1 MKKKNS
7 LVIGLSIAVSCACIT
22 LLVLFIVFGNP
33 LIPKTERFQ
42 GQIGSCDAALLA
54 GNLRSAKRSL
64 IRASRAA
71 EGNMSWLR
79 VLKRARILSQT
90 EGDYAVL
97 LNLSAKAQSSLPGR
111 EEFHALS
118 LYAALKSG
126 ESALA
131 AEEASKLRS
140 ERFKRLREEALI
152 SVLSLEE
159 QTEPETLI
167 RIAEATQDNRLA
179 LDAALKQASRGKFP
193 EAQKALAI
201 AGPERFP
208 LVSALIAYDNRD
220 FEAARTYLNAV
231 QEGLSPAALLLVSD
245 MYIQTNALL
254 SANVVLAD
262 FLNTYPGYSP
272 VAYTNLAFLTESA
285 GFDGDSYLRQGLY
298 RFPDSFELISKLAES
313 MARKK
318 RQKEARQFVLD
329 YIESYPAADLE
340 KRSDAE
346 LLFLKIGGTA
356 SGRDMEASLWELY
369 HSSGRQRS
377 VGCYFSWYLLGARRY
392 DSLGELLVQ
401 AEKAEGESAWI
412 EFFRGLLSYERRDTQ
427 ASIQHLQKSAAIE
440 ERYETLHAI
449 GLVHMDRG
457 ENRKA
462 EDSFRKAIEKASFGD
477 ARPGSKPARDAA
489 EIQFALAQILLRT
502 GRAEDAIDAI
512 EAGLALSPEST
523 KGRFLKKLESIAK

>member
-298 RFPDSFELISKLAES
+298 RFPDSFELISKLLNRWRERRD
-313 MARKK
+313 RK
-318 RQKEARQFVLD
+318 RPAVRPRLYRVLSCCRP
-329 YIESYPAADLE
+329 ENAATPSFSSS
-340 KRSDAE
+340 RSGVPRRDGIWRLRSGNSTIAPDGSA
-346 LLFLKIGGTA
+346 LWAVIFPGT
-356 SGRDMEASLWELY
+356 
-369 HSSGRQRS
+369 SSGRGDTIVSANSSCRLKRPRENPPGS
-377 VGCYFSWYLLGARRY
+377 SSFAVSFPMNEEIPRRPSSIY
-392 DSLGELLVQ
+392 
-401 AEKAEGESAWI
+401 KK
-412 EFFRGLLSYERRDTQ
+412 RGY
-427 ASIQHLQKSAAIE
+427 
-440 ERYETLHAI
+440 
-449 GLVHMDRG
+449 RG
-457 ENRKA
+457 EV
-462 EDSFRKAIEKASFGD
+462 
-477 ARPGSKPARDAA
+477 
-489 EIQFALAQILLRT
+489 
-502 GRAEDAIDAI
+502 
-512 EAGLALSPEST
+512 
-523 KGRFLKKLESIAK
+523 